1 MNTLVH
7 LFDRGSDIMNTLN
20 TESQHLEN
28 FIEAV
33 STYDVDKPTK
43 KSSLI
48 APWLGIDRTPPGL
61 SQRIGNYVEDFFAL
75 DMATQNKLPL
85 TDYKIGRNYMI
96 T

>member
-1 MNTLVH
+1 MSFGAPFTFIMNTLVH
-7 LFDRGSDIMNTLN
+7 LVDRGSDIMNTLN

-61 SQRIGNYVEDFFAL
+61 SQRIGNYV
-75 DMATQNKLPL
+75 
-85 TDYKIGRNYMI
+85 KISLLWIWQLKISYH
-96 T
+96 